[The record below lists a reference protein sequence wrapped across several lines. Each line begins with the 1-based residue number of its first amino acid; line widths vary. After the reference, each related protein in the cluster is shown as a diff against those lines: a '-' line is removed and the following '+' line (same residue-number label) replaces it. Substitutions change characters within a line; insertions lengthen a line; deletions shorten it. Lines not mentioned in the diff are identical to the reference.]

1 MMSIQSNGNVGVGTA
16 GPSAKLEVEGSGDPL
31 VAIDHTG
38 VSGNPALWFLQ
49 DGAARAFVW
58 WDEANSRLN
67 LGTPVFNPAIS
78 IHNDG
83 VVEFFRPITKG
94 GGGFKIDHPLD
105 PTNKH
110 LWHSFVE
117 SPDMKNIYDG
127 VTILDERGEA
137 VVELPDWFEALN
149 RDFRYQLTA
158 ICGAAPNL
166 HIAEEVAGNRFR
178 IAGGNAGMKVSWTL
192 TGIRQDIW
200 ANAYRM
206 PVESAKSDED
216 RRLEVADAPIGA
228 L

>member
-1 MMSIQSNGNVGVGTA
+1 
-16 GPSAKLEVEGSGDPL
+16 
-31 VAIDHTG
+31 
-38 VSGNPALWFLQ
+38 
-49 DGAARAFVW
+49 
-58 WDEANSRLN
+58 
-67 LGTPVFNPAIS
+67 
-78 IHNDG
+78 

-178 IAGGNAGMKVSWTL
+178 IAGGMNTYSKNIKYHEGFPDTPKIRAAITDLVELIIDHYPEATFDVTASPEDTQVVHLCTTVDRIDTDELVDLVIDREMAGF
-192 TGIRQDIW
+192 
-200 ANAYRM
+200 
-206 PVESAKSDED
+206 
-216 RRLEVADAPIGA
+216 
-228 L
+228 